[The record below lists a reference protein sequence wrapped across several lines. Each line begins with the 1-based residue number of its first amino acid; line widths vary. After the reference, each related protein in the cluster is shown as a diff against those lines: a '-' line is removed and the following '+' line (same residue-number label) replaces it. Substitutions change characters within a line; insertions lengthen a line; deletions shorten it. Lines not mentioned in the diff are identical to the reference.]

1 MRNKESKSPANAATK
16 SQENWIT
23 YQEAGGGR
31 KSEQSDIWENS
42 PVTRVHR
49 ETGKVMQ
56 IRR

>member
-1 MRNKESKSPANAATK
+1 MRNKESTSPANAATK

-49 ETGKVMQ
+49 ETGKVM
-56 IRR
+56 